1 MISSQLNPHTFD
13 VNNSTIAFQSVGC
26 KYKIHWESNQ
36 KQKGE
41 TEIEMVFLLT
51 ADIDRIKVKWKEQE
65 EAAKMMDCSIIEHMN
80 YVKEKWELS
89 YIIRENRL
97 KRNILVCQ
105 RKKYLN
111 QRKIEIR
118 NGCMKY
124 ECIQRAF
131 NCSKT
136 VIETL
141 EQDVNHVQRQ
151 QQKHQKNINEHT
163 FNLLQCFQC
172 CFQQLK
178 AYFVQTIFHDTKDI
192 LSSIK
197 FFKTLYAFFSSS

>member
-1 MISSQLNPHTFD
+1 
-13 VNNSTIAFQSVGC
+13 
-26 KYKIHWESNQ
+26 
-36 KQKGE
+36 
-41 TEIEMVFLLT
+41 MVFLLT

-197 FFKTLYAFFSSS
+197 YFKTLYAFFSSS

>member
-1 MISSQLNPHTFD
+1 
-13 VNNSTIAFQSVGC
+13 
-26 KYKIHWESNQ
+26 
-36 KQKGE
+36 
-41 TEIEMVFLLT
+41 
-51 ADIDRIKVKWKEQE
+51 
-65 EAAKMMDCSIIEHMN
+65 MMDCSIIEHMK

-124 ECIQRAF
+124 KCIQRAF

-141 EQDVNHVQRQ
+141 EQDVSHVQRQ
-151 QQKHQKNINEHT
+151 QQKHQKNISEHT

-178 AYFVQTIFHDTKDI
+178 AYFVQQFFMIPKTFFQVSSSLRHYMPSSVHLKGKTKFHCNFGSLGLDCLYIIFHVAAAVIYLLHYFVQDYHFIARARAVLVLSISFIFMI
-192 LSSIK
+192 LV
-197 FFKTLYAFFSSS
+197 LYLGVQC